1 MVSPRASMMLRLA
14 ATWSR
19 CGERFLAAVAGIGIL
34 TWGSLLFAQ
43 APAAPLHTRI
53 DDLVAQ
59 GHVGPLAPPASDAE
73 FARRV
78 YLDLT
83 GMVPSSAELTAFISD
98 APADKRTKLIDQLLA
113 SPHYARHMASVF
125 DVMWM
130 ERRPD
135 QHVTAAQWQQY
146 LLDSFAANKPYDQL
160 AREVLSADG
169 TDAPLRGAAKFFLD
183 REAEPNVLTRDIGR
197 IFFGRDYQCNQCHNH
212 PLIDDYLQPDYYGL
226 FAFVSRT
233 QIFTGKDKKDKK
245 DAVLMD
251 KADGEVSYQSVFDP
265 TAKGVTLPRVPGGK
279 QVEDPKFNPGEE
291 YTVAP
296 AKDVRHVPKYS
307 RRAQLAAQLVGGTNK
322 PFNRNIANRL
332 WGQMLGRA
340 LVEPV
345 EFDHAANPPTNPQ
358 LLELLAG
365 EFAAMKCDIK
375 AFLREIA
382 LSQTYQ
388 RAMDLPP
395 DLAAQA
401 PAAQARLA
409 ALEEEQKKLAAA
421 VVESSTAATK
431 IDGELAAARKSI
443 PTITEESTKVAAP
456 LLEAKKVSD
465 AAAKA
470 LADANAAVPPKQDIL
485 KALSEAAAKAKEAA
499 AKLPAEKDLADAA
512 AKFQA
517 RADQVTG
524 EVAALAKVVEQ
535 KTAEAKTAADKF
547 VALQQAVTDVSI
559 RLDAARKQV
568 IALEEQHDA
577 AMTKYRLDLAT
588 RKLAERK
595 IATAKE
601 LTQYAALVGAAQA
614 SKTNID
620 KLAADIAAAKGTAA
634 RLVSELPALQAAQT
648 VAQKTNDESAAMVA
662 AAKQALDGKQAA
674 MKEFVEVLAKANA
687 ASAKLPQDAELAA
700 TVQKLK
706 TRGDQLT
713 AEAAEA
719 QKVVT
724 AKDEAA
730 KAAAA
735 QLVAAAALVIANTTQ
750 GAALAQQIPALEAQ
764 QAPAAEKAKADAAAL
779 ETLAKKLPDELA
791 ADYAVRPLKQLSP
804 EQLVW
809 SVLQVTGVYRENV
822 IAATAELDKAKP
834 LTDADKADPAKL
846 AERQRELEKAVYARL
861 APNINTFVQLFGNSA
876 AAPQSDFFAT
886 VDQALFLANGGV
898 VKGWLAPSG
907 ENLTAR
913 LLALPDNKTL
923 AEELYLSVLSRKP
936 TDAEIAQVNQYLA
949 SRPNDK
955 PVAVQEMAWGLI
967 SSTEFRFNH

>member
-1 MVSPRASMMLRLA
+1 MMLRPA
-14 ATWSR
+14 ATLSR
-19 CGERFLAAVAGIGIL
+19 CAGKFLAVLAGIGVL
-34 TWGSLLFAQ
+34 MGGSLLFAQ
-43 APAAPLHTRI
+43 APPAPLHARI

-59 GHVGPLAPPASDAE
+59 GHVGPLAPLAGDAE
-73 FARRV
+73 FARRI

-83 GMVPSSAELTAFISD
+83 GMVPSSAELTAFIAD
-98 APADKRTKLIDQLLA
+98 ASPDKRTKLIDQLLA
-113 SPHYARHMASVF
+113 SPRYARHLANVF

-135 QHVTAAQWQQY
+135 KHVTAAEWQQY

-169 TDAPLRGAAKFFLD
+169 TDPALRPAAKFFLD
-183 REAEPNVLTRDIGR
+183 REAEPNLLTRDIGR
-197 IFFGRDYQCNQCHNH
+197 IFFGRDFQCNQCHNH

-233 QIFTGKDKKDKK
+233 QIFTAGKDKKT
-245 DAVLMD
+245 AVLMD

-265 TAKGVTLPRVPGGK
+265 TAKGITLPRVPGGK

-291 YTVAP
+291 YAVAP

-307 RRAQLAAQLVGGTNK
+307 RRAQLAAQLAGGTNK

-332 WGQMLGRA
+332 WGHMLGRA

-345 EFDHAANPPTNPQ
+345 EFHYAANPPTNPQ
-358 LLELLAG
+358 LLELLAD
-365 EFAAMKCDIK
+365 EFAAMKFDIK

-382 LSQTYQ
+382 LSQAYQ

-395 DLAAQA
+395 DLAAGA
-401 PAAQARLA
+401 AAAQAQVA
-409 ALEEEQKKLAAA
+409 ALEDEHKKLSALATESAAA
-421 VVESSTAATK
+421 AGK
-431 IDGELAAARKSI
+431 IDTDLAAARKTI
-443 PTITEESTKVAAP
+443 PAITEEAAKASAP
-456 LLEAKKVSD
+456 VVEAKKVVD

-470 LADANAAVPPKQDIL
+470 QADATAAVPPKQDIL
-485 KALSEAAAKAKEAA
+485 KSLAEAAAKAKEAA

-512 AKFQA
+512 GKFQA
-517 RADQVTG
+517 RADQVTA

-535 KTAEAKTAADKF
+535 KTAEAKAAGDKLA
-547 VALQQAVTDVSI
+547 ALQQAVIEVNT

-568 IALEEQHDA
+568 VAIEEQQDA
-577 AMTKYRLDLAT
+577 AGTKYRLDLAA
-588 RKLAERK
+588 RRLAERK
-595 IATAKE
+595 IAQAKD
-601 LTQYAALVGAAQA
+601 LTQYAVLVSTVQA
-614 SKTNID
+614 SKANID
-620 KLAADIAAAKGTAA
+620 KLAADIAAGKATAA
-634 RLVSELPALQAAQT
+634 KLAADLPGLQAAQ
-648 VAQKTNDESAAMVA
+648 VAAQKANDEATAALT
-662 AAKQALDGKQAA
+662 AAKQAFDAKQGA
-674 MKEFVEVLAKANA
+674 MKEFVEVLAKAQA

-706 TRGDQLT
+706 TRGDQIT

-719 QKVVT
+719 QKVLT

-730 KAAAA
+730 KTAAA
-735 QLVAAAALVIANTTQ
+735 QLAAATAAVTTNTTQAAALV
-750 GAALAQQIPALEAQ
+750 QQIPALEAQ

-779 ETLAKKLPDELA
+779 DTVAKKLPDGFV
-791 ADYAVRPLKQLSP
+791 ADYAARPLRQLSP
-804 EQLVW
+804 EQFGW
-809 SVLQVTGVYRENV
+809 SVLQVTGVYRNYV
-822 IAATAELDKAKP
+822 IATTAELDKAKP

-846 AERQRELEKAVYARL
+846 AERQRELERAVHAKL
-861 APNINTFVQLFGNSA
+861 TPNIGIFVQLFGNSA
-876 AAPQSDFFAT
+876 GAPQSDFFAT

-898 VKGWLAPSG
+898 VKGWLAPGG

-913 LLALPDNKTL
+913 LLALADNKAL

-936 TDAEIAQVNQYLA
+936 TDAEIAEVNQYLTA
-949 SRPNDK
+949 RPNDK